1 MKKFLKNLIKDS
13 VGYLYYNTYL
23 KYFPVIGNRALIYHA
38 FGSSLKHDTYGISI
52 NIKDFEN
59 QIKFYK
65 SNYDIINII
74 DYAKLSINTL
84 SITIDDG
91 YKDNLYAID
100 ILNKYN
106 IPFTLY
112 ITTNNIN
119 SENYL
124 SEDDIKEISMLKIAK
139 IGSHCCNHLRLNL
152 LTNEQIYSELK
163 DSKKVLEN
171 IVGGHVENI
180 SYPHG
185 GYNKYVLDI
194 LPSLGYK
201 YAASSIKGKNNSK
214 TNRYLLNR
222 IEIIKSDSIK
232 KIVNK
237 INGYYDYY

>member
-1 MKKFLKNLIKDS
+1 MVKILANDGISDAGLKLLENNNFQVNTERIDQENLIK
-13 VGYLYYNTYL
+13 T
-23 KYFPVIGNRALIYHA
+23 
-38 FGSSLKHDTYGISI
+38 
-52 NIKDFEN
+52 
-59 QIKFYK
+59 
-65 SNYDIINII
+65 
-74 DYAKLSINTL
+74 
-84 SITIDDG
+84 
-91 YKDNLYAID
+91 
-100 ILNKYN
+100 
-106 IPFTLY
+106 
-112 ITTNNIN
+112 IN

-163 DSKKVLEN
+163 DSKRVLEE
-171 IVGGHVENI
+171 IVGDHVENI